1 MKRLLALAAILSL
14 GACSGLGSDGPS
26 QEEMSDALARRGEK
40 VQSTE
45 RIACKAAPSLP
56 GYICDFKTTV
66 CSAFTKKCDKS
77 QQRTG
82 RFVQVSGSW
91 MFMGDVTDPSRGSIP
106 APEPTPAEPPVV
118 TDLGGTDANTMAPSP
133 SPSPTPSPTP
143 TSSPTPK
150 ATPTP
155 KPSPTATPTPKPS
168 ATPSPK
174 PTASPTPKPAP
185 KPIPGGVNSA
195 WLSGRWGGADGDCTA
210 RRAVKFG
217 GGGGFYG
224 KRGIGSW
231 TLKGKTVTVT
241 GTYSDTDKPF
251 VQNLSVERTGD
262 DAMTMEG
269 KRYHRCPN

>member
-1 MKRLLALAAILSL
+1 MTRWPIVLAILSL
-14 GACSGLGSDGPS
+14 GACSGLGQDGPS

-66 CSAFTKKCDKS
+66 CSSFTKRCDKS

-82 RFVQVSGSW
+82 RFVQVTGSW
-91 MFMGDVTDPSRGSIP
+91 MFMGDVNDPGRGSMP
-106 APEPTPAEPPVV
+106 APEPTPGNGAVV
-118 TDLGGTDANTMAPSP
+118 TDLGGTDTNTVAPA
-133 SPSPTPSPTP
+133 PSPTPSPTA
-143 TSSPTPK
+143 S
-150 ATPTP
+150 PTP
-155 KPSPTATPTPKPS
+155 KPSPTPSPS

-174 PTASPTPKPAP
+174 PTAMPTPKPSPTPA
-185 KPIPGGVNSA
+185 GVNRT
-195 WLSGRWGGADGDCTA
+195 WLSGRWGAGAGDCTA
-210 RRAVKFG
+210 RHAVKFG

-224 KRGIGSW
+224 KRGIGTW
-231 TLKGKTVTVT
+231 TLNGKTVTVT

-251 VQNLSVERTGD
+251 EQKLGVERAGD

>member
-1 MKRLLALAAILSL
+1 LTDSRARYTPDAMTRWLALLGILSL
-14 GACSGLGSDGPS
+14 TACSGLGSDGPS

-66 CSAFTKKCDKS
+66 CSAFSKKCDKS
-77 QQRTG
+77 SQRTG
-82 RFVQVSGSW
+82 RFVQVTGSW
-91 MFMGDVTDPSRGSIP
+91 MFMGDVEDPSRGAP
-106 APEPTPAEPPVV
+106 PEPIPSDGAVV
-118 TDLGGTDANTMAPSP
+118 TDLGGTDTNTVAPAPSP
-133 SPSPTPSPTP
+133 SPTAS
-143 TSSPTPK
+143 
-150 ATPTP
+150 PTP
-155 KPSPTATPTPKPS
+155 KPSPTPSPS

-174 PTASPTPKPAP
+174 PTPTPKPSP
-185 KPIPGGVNSA
+185 KPTPSGVNST
-195 WLSGRWGGADGDCTA
+195 WLSGRWGAAAGDCTA
-210 RRAVKFG
+210 RHAVKFG

-224 KRGIGSW
+224 KRGIGTWS
-231 TLKGKTVTVT
+231 LKGKIVTVT

-251 VQNLSVERTGD
+251 EQKLGVERTGD

>member
-1 MKRLLALAAILSL
+1 MRRWLAIVGILSL
-14 GACSGLGSDGPS
+14 GACSGLGQDGPS

-91 MFMGDVTDPSRGSIP
+91 MFMGDVNDPGRGTIP
-106 APEPTPAEPPVV
+106 PPEPTPSEPVVV
-118 TDLGGTDANTMAPSP
+118 TDLGETDTNMVAPTPTASP
-133 SPSPTPSPTP
+133 SATPTPKASPTAKPSPTPS
-143 TSSPTPK
+143 
-150 ATPTP
+150 
-155 KPSPTATPTPKPS
+155 PS

-174 PTASPTPKPAP
+174 PTASPTAKPVPTPA
-185 KPIPGGVNSA
+185 GVNNV
-195 WLSGRWGGADGDCTA
+195 WLSGRWGAADGDCAA

-224 KRGIGSW
+224 KRGIGRWS
-231 TLKGKTVTVT
+231 LKGKTVTVT
-241 GTYSDTDKPF
+241 GTYSDDDKPF
-251 VQNLSVERTGD
+251 EQKLSVERTGD

>member
-1 MKRLLALAAILSL
+1 MTRWPILLAILSL
-14 GACSGLGSDGPS
+14 AACSGLGQDGPS

-66 CSAFTKKCDKS
+66 CSAFSKKCDKS
-77 QQRTG
+77 SQRTG
-82 RFVQVSGSW
+82 RFVQVTGSW
-91 MFMGDVTDPSRGSIP
+91 MFMGDVEDPGRGSIP
-106 APEPTPAEPPVV
+106 PPEPTPGASAVV
-118 TDLGGTDANTMAPSP
+118 TDLGGTDTNTVAPAPSP
-133 SPSPTPSPTP
+133 SVSPAP
-143 TSSPTPK
+143 
-150 ATPTP
+150 TPTP
-155 KPSPTATPTPKPS
+155 KPSPSAKPTPKPSPS

-174 PTASPTPKPAP
+174 PTPTAKPTPKPT
-185 KPIPGGVNSA
+185 PGGVNA
-195 WLSGRWGGADGDCTA
+195 TWLSGRWGGADGDCTA

-224 KRGIGSW
+224 KRGLGNW

-251 VQNLSVERTGD
+251 EQKLDVERTGD

>member
-1 MKRLLALAAILSL
+1 MKRFLALVAILSL

-91 MFMGDVTDPSRGSIP
+91 MFMGDVEDPGRGSMP
-106 APEPTPAEPPVV
+106 PPEPVPSNGAVV
-118 TDLGGTDANTMAPSP
+118 TDLGGTDTNTIAPA
-133 SPSPTPSPTP
+133 PSPTPSP
-143 TSSPTPK
+143 
-150 ATPTP
+150 
-155 KPSPTATPTPKPS
+155 KPSPTPSATPTPKPS
-168 ATPSPK
+168 ATPTPKPTATPTPK
-174 PTASPTPKPAP
+174 PTASPTPKPTP
-185 KPIPGGVNSA
+185 KPTPGGVNRT

-217 GGGGFYG
+217 EGGGFYG
-224 KRGIGSW
+224 KRGIGTWS
-231 TLKGKTVTVT
+231 LKGKTVTVN

-251 VQNLSVERTGD
+251 EQSLSVERTGD

>member
-1 MKRLLALAAILSL
+1 MKRWLAFLGILSL
-14 GACSGLGSDGPS
+14 TACSGLGQDGPS

-66 CSAFTKKCDKS
+66 VLRL
-77 QQRTG
+77 QQEMRQIVATHRPLRPGDGQLDVHGRRRTIPAAARCRRPNRCRPRRRGGDRPRRHRHQHRRTG
-82 RFVQVSGSW
+82 PV
-91 MFMGDVTDPSRGSIP
+91 
-106 APEPTPAEPPVV
+106 ANAEP
-118 TDLGGTDANTMAPSP
+118 DARRRR
-133 SPSPTPSPTP
+133 
-143 TSSPTPK
+143 
-150 ATPTP
+150 P
-155 KPSPTATPTPKPS
+155 KPSPS

-174 PTASPTPKPAP
+174 PTADAQPPKPTPA
-185 KPIPGGVNSA
+185 GVNRT
-195 WLSGRWGGADGDCTA
+195 WLSGRWGAGAGDCTA

-224 KRGIGSW
+224 KRGIGRWS
-231 TLKGKTVTVT
+231 LKGKTVTVT
-241 GTYSDTDKPF
+241 GTYSDSDKPF
-251 VQNLSVERTGD
+251 EQKLGVERTGD

>member
-1 MKRLLALAAILSL
+1 MTRWPLLLAILSL

-45 RIACKAAPSLP
+45 RIACKAAPALP

-66 CSAFTKKCDKS
+66 CSAFSKKCDKS
-77 QQRTG
+77 SQRTG
-82 RFVQVSGSW
+82 RFVQVTGSW
-91 MFMGDVTDPSRGSIP
+91 MFMGDVEDPGRGIMP
-106 APEPTPAEPPVV
+106 PPEPIPSDGAVV
-118 TDLGGTDANTMAPSP
+118 TDLGGTDTNAVAPAPSPTPSPSP
-133 SPSPTPSPTP
+133 SPSPTPKPTP
-143 TSSPTPK
+143 T
-150 ATPTP
+150 
-155 KPSPTATPTPKPS
+155 PSPS

-174 PTASPTPKPAP
+174 PTATPTPKPTPA
-185 KPIPGGVNSA
+185 GVNGI
-195 WLSGRWGGADGDCTA
+195 WLSGRWGAGAGDCTA

-224 KRGIGSW
+224 KRGLGNW

-251 VQNLSVERTGD
+251 EQKLGVERTGD

-269 KRYHRCPN
+269 KRYHRCKD

>member
-1 MKRLLALAAILSL
+1 MKRWFAVVGILSL

-66 CSAFTKKCDKS
+66 CSAFSKKCDKS
-77 QQRTG
+77 SQRTG
-82 RFVQVSGSW
+82 RFVQVTGSW
-91 MFMGDVTDPSRGSIP
+91 MFMGDVEDPGRGTIP
-106 APEPTPAEPPVV
+106 PPEPTPSNGAVV
-118 TDLGGTDANTMAPSP
+118 TDLGGTDTNIVAPVASP
-133 SPSPTPSPTP
+133 TPHPTPSPAPTPSPKPSPSATPDPKPTP
-143 TSSPTPK
+143 TP
-150 ATPTP
+150 TPTP
-155 KPSPTATPTPKPS
+155 KPSPKPTP
-168 ATPSPK
+168 A
-174 PTASPTPKPAP
+174 
-185 KPIPGGVNSA
+185 GVNGM
-195 WLSGRWGGADGDCTA
+195 WLSGRWGAADGDCTA

-224 KRGIGSW
+224 KRGIGTWS
-231 TLKGKTVTVT
+231 LKGKTVTVT

-251 VQNLSVERTGD
+251 EQKLGVERTGD

-269 KRYHRCPN
+269 KRYHRCTN

>member
-1 MKRLLALAAILSL
+1 
-14 GACSGLGSDGPS
+14 
-26 QEEMSDALARRGEK
+26 MSDALARRGEK

-66 CSAFTKKCDKS
+66 CSAFSKKCDKS
-77 QQRTG
+77 SQRTG
-82 RFVQVSGSW
+82 RFVQVTGSW
-91 MFMGDVTDPSRGSIP
+91 MFMGDVEDPGRGSIP
-106 APEPTPAEPPVV
+106 PPEPTPGASAVV
-118 TDLGGTDANTMAPSP
+118 TDLGGTDTNTAAPALSP
-133 SPSPTPSPTP
+133 SVSPAP
-143 TSSPTPK
+143 
-150 ATPTP
+150 TPTP
-155 KPSPTATPTPKPS
+155 KPSPSVKPSPKPSPS

-174 PTASPTPKPAP
+174 PTPTAKPTPKPT
-185 KPIPGGVNSA
+185 PGGVNA
-195 WLSGRWGGADGDCTA
+195 TWLSGRWGGADGDCTA

-224 KRGIGSW
+224 KRGLGNW

-251 VQNLSVERTGD
+251 EQKLDVERTGD

>member
-1 MKRLLALAAILSL
+1 MTRWPVLLAILSL

-45 RIACKAAPSLP
+45 RIACKAAPALP

-77 QQRTG
+77 RQRTG

-91 MFMGDVTDPSRGSIP
+91 MFMGDVTDPSRGSALP
-106 APEPTPAEPPVV
+106 PEPMPSDVPIV
-118 TDLGGTDANTMAPSP
+118 TDLGGTDANTVAPVA
-133 SPSPTPSPTP
+133 SPTPSPLA
-143 TSSPTPK
+143 S
-150 ATPTP
+150 PTP
-155 KPSPTATPTPKPS
+155 KPSPTPSPS

-174 PTASPTPKPAP
+174 PTATPSSAPTPKPTPA
-185 KPIPGGVNSA
+185 GVNSI
-195 WLSGRWGGADGDCTA
+195 WLSGRWGGADGDCVA

-224 KRGIGSW
+224 KRGIGNWS
-231 TLKGKTVTVT
+231 LKGKTVTVT

-251 VQNLSVERTGD
+251 EQKLSVERTGD

>member
-1 MKRLLALAAILSL
+1 MTRWPVLLAILSL
-14 GACSGLGSDGPS
+14 AACSGLGSDGPS
-26 QEEMSDALARRGEK
+26 QEEMSDALARRGER

-77 QQRTG
+77 SQRTG
-82 RFVQVSGSW
+82 RFVQVTGSW
-91 MFMGDVTDPSRGSIP
+91 MFMGDVEDPGRGRALP
-106 APEPTPAEPPVV
+106 PEPVPSDGAVV
-118 TDLGGTDANTMAPSP
+118 TDLGGTDTNTVAPTPAPAPTPSASP
-133 SPSPTPSPTP
+133 TPIPSPTATPSPKP
-143 TSSPTPK
+143 I

-155 KPSPTATPTPKPS
+155 KPSP
-168 ATPSPK
+168 K
-174 PTASPTPKPAP
+174 PT
-185 KPIPGGVNSA
+185 PGGVNRM

-217 GGGGFYG
+217 EGGGFYG
-224 KRGIGSW
+224 KRGIGKWS
-231 TLKGKTVTVT
+231 LKGKTVTVT

-251 VQNLSVERTGD
+251 VQSLSVERTGD

>member
-1 MKRLLALAAILSL
+1 MKRWPLLLAILSL
-14 GACSGLGSDGPS
+14 GACSGLGQDGPS
-26 QEEMSDALARRGEK
+26 QEEISDALARRGEK

-66 CSAFTKKCDKS
+66 CSAFTRQCGKS

-82 RFVQVSGSW
+82 RFVQVTGSW
-91 MFMGDVTDPSRGSIP
+91 MYMGDTSDPSRGTVP
-106 APEPTPAEPPVV
+106 PPEPMPTDAPVV
-118 TDLGGTDANTMAPSP
+118 TDLGGTDTNTVAAA
-133 SPSPTPSPTP
+133 PSPTPSPNP
-143 TSSPTPK
+143 SAS

-174 PTASPTPKPAP
+174 PTPSPTAKPTPKPTPA
-185 KPIPGGVNSA
+185 GVNSI
-195 WLSGRWGGADGDCTA
+195 WLSGRWGAGDGDCTA

-224 KRGIGSW
+224 RRGIGRW
-231 TLKGKTVTVT
+231 ALKGKTVTVT
-241 GTYSDTDKPF
+241 GQYSDTDKPF
-251 VQNLSVERTGD
+251 EQKLAIERTGD
-262 DAMTMEG
+262 DAMIMEG